1 MATIPPPPWEY
12 AFAPPNLSGRPE
24 LRRKRNLITDGNWR
38 SDYVP
43 WLVRAAIAEF
53 LGSWIIVFFGTAA
66 VASIQGLP
74 VGLTTG
80 AALAGFFADFVAIS
94 TFSPISGAYFNPA
107 VALGYWLLRQIDGVT
122 LLVLW
127 TAEVAGSFAGA
138 GLLTMLLGGTA
149 SGIGAPVLGTI
160 LGVSITWWAAFI
172 LEILLGAVTFIV
184 ILYNYNL
191 NLSPYPALAIGAFS
205 GAIELAVRAAISIGP
220 NAIRWLGPAVISST
234 YANWWVWVFP
244 SFIGTVFLGVP
255 VFLIDTWLRRE
266 QRIAIGNARRKRKQ
280 RLSSVHYL

>member
-1 MATIPPPPWEY
+1 MATSPPWEY

-24 LRRKRNLITDGNWR
+24 LRRNRNLLTDANWR
-38 SDYVP
+38 SDYAP

-53 LGSWIIVFFGTAA
+53 LGTWITVFFGTAA

-80 AALAGFFADFVAIS
+80 AALAGLFADFVAIS
-94 TFSPISGAYFNPA
+94 TFSPISGGYFNPA
-107 VALGYWLLRQIDGVT
+107 VVLGYWLLRRIDGVT
-122 LLVLW
+122 MLVLW
-127 TAEVAGSFAGA
+127 TMQVAGSFAGA

-160 LGVSITWWAAFI
+160 LGTPITWWAAFI
-172 LEILLGAVTFIV
+172 LEILLAAATFIV

-191 NLSPYPALAIGAFS
+191 NLSPYPALAIGVFN

-220 NAIRWLGPAVISST
+220 NTIRWLGPAVISGT

-244 SFIGTVFLGVP
+244 SFIGVVFLGFP

-266 QRIAIGNARRKRKQ
+266 QRIAIRRGRQQRQRKKKAS
-280 RLSSVHYL
+280 LHYM